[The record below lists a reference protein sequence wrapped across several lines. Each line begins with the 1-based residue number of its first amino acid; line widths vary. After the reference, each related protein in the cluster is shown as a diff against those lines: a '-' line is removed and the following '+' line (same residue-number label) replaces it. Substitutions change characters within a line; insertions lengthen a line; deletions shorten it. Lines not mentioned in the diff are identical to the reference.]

1 MYRPAIPH
9 MTISHSLNIAFES
22 IDHEKKID
30 ERARIAFSE
39 NLPDSEIEN
48 RKGTSNGLV
57 NCEI

>member
-1 MYRPAIPH
+1 

-39 NLPDSEIEN
+39 NLLDSEIEN
-48 RKGTSNGLV
+48 RKGTSNGFV